1 NWYIWR
7 RRIQQ
12 YGPRLDQPYSF
23 YDWVTE
29 AEKAVRAR
37 GEEPIRL
44 TVRPAGAEVAHPIK
58 ALPPADET
66 NRNPDPDGKV
76 HRDADN
82 LIQSEVTVVPGQ
94 VRPGKSARVHLVL
107 RPNPKKQIHWNTG
120 RHALSLVWAARLYR
134 ITSPNTLLIHFFT

>member
-1 NWYIWR
+1 
-7 RRIQQ
+7 
-12 YGPRLDQPYSF
+12 
-23 YDWVTE
+23 
-29 AEKAVRAR
+29 
-37 GEEPIRL
+37 
-44 TVRPAGAEVAHPIK
+44 
-58 ALPPADET
+58 
-66 NRNPDPDGKV
+66 NPDPDGKV

-134 ITSPNTLLIHFFT
+134 ITSPNTLLIHFFTETEEKSKIESERQASEVVEPAWTGGRAYEILLEIEGTILHGRRPAGVGYQARANLSSDAEGLSRKQ